1 MRICIFGAGAIG
13 GMIGSLLKKSGA
25 DVVLIARGDHFKII
39 KEKGLIFQSQEYDL
53 DICQHCCT
61 GRDAP
66 LELPNRY
73 TQQKQQR

>member
-53 DICQHCCT
+53 DICQHFEVYDSVKWLLLLINC
-61 GRDAP
+61 
-66 LELPNRY
+66 
-73 TQQKQQR
+73 